1 MRRNHVQPT
10 GFLGSQFLLF
20 VTNPWNHLCSCDRWP
35 YISAAAILF
44 TQFPSNLAKNVVC
57 FKFETW
63 LESFAKLTCSS
74 NYFHLYQLNFKE
86 FAFFWNF
93 KPCFHLQRRSVFLLV
108 QDARSICIF
117 YQCQRPQA
125 FIADCRIVP
134 AHHQAVCPR
143 AKFSVTIAPFLLDTV
158 PVRSNYPVSFPLPTQ
173 EGKNI

>member
-1 MRRNHVQPT
+1 MALAKFWSTLTCCNKPLESPLQLWQMT
-10 GFLGSQFLLF
+10 LYICCSQSSLLNSQA
-20 VTNPWNHLCSCDRWP
+20 TWPKMWCASILKHDLHHLQNSP
-35 YISAAAILF
+35 AAANIF
-44 TQFPSNLAKNVVC
+44 TFTNWLLRNLHFIWI
-57 FKFETW
+57 FKQ
-63 LESFAKLTCSS
+63 
-74 NYFHLYQLNFKE
+74 Y
-86 FAFFWNF
+86 
-93 KPCFHLQRRSVFLLV
+93 FHLQRRSLFLLV